1 MRLSVVNKPVRNNSG
16 IEIWGVICNG
26 ELGTHRLRCTLLP
39 RDQEGKPL
47 EQQSLKRFSAH
58 KVPTS
63 HPVKQEFNML
73 WAKEACSKS
82 HRITIFK
89 TVGGAIAVWW
99 QELYPWHPAWVPWR
113 SLPTHAERSAA
124 DLARPVDQLEL
135 SVPVL
140 DWFLIT
146 VRVD

>member
-1 MRLSVVNKPVRNNSG
+1 MRLSVVNKPVRNNLG

-26 ELGTHRLRCTLLP
+26 ELGTRRLRCTLLP

-47 EQQSLKRFSAH
+47 ERRPLKWFSAH

-82 HRITIFK
+82 RRITIFK
-89 TVGGAIAVWW
+89 TVRGAIAVWW
-99 QELYPWHPAWVPWR
+99 QSCTRGIPPG
-113 SLPTHAERSAA
+113 SLGRSAH
-124 DLARPVDQLEL
+124 ARRPGASCRPAGIVSSRLR
-135 SVPVL
+135 
-140 DWFLIT
+140 LISNHSQT
-146 VRVD
+146 GLNF